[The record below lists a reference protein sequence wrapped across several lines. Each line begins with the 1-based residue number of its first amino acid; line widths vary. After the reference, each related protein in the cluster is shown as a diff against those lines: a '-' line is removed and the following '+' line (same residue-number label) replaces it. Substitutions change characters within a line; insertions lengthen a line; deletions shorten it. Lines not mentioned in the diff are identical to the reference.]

1 MENAILLKNEKDPP
15 WISER
20 KFLSKWVGRNIRSGD
35 RKAINRIEEAFE
47 PAQESPHIVWK
58 EWTDWQNSRKK

>member
-1 MENAILLKNEKDPP
+1 MKKILRGYLKENF
-15 WISER
+15 
-20 KFLSKWVGRNIRSGD
+20 FLNGVGRNIRSGD